1 MVKGWRKDATNEYA
15 IAYKLNPDVTVD
27 PRMLKN
33 LVDCVVHGSTAAQEL
48 LKTAYGKQAIP
59 MLDDALRNTGP
70 NRVLAERLRKVRD
83 ELSR

>member
-15 IAYKLNPDVTVD
+15 IAHKLNPDVTVD

-59 MLDDALRNTGP
+59 TLDDALRKTGP
-70 NRVLAERLRKVRD
+70 NRVLAERLRKLRD
-83 ELSR
+83 ELSH